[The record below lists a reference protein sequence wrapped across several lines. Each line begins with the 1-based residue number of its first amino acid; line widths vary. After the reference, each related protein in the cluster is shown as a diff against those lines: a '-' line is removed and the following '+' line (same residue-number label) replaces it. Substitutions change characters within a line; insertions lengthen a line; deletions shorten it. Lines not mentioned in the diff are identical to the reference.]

1 MAKTDYAKW
10 SLEDLKKERESL
22 ASQRTEIRLKQVEVE
37 GHIQIA
43 EALEQVP
50 ENLRAGVLHKMN
62 TGGEIK
68 SEGAQS

>member
-1 MAKTDYAKW
+1 MAKTDYSKW